1 MLLAST
7 SHILNQNL
15 IMICF
20 PHIQALCDMSPDGL
34 RARHMTRPL
43 QNQRLKYD
51 ETIIIPLRSQ
61 NPRSYLASTR
71 SNCLPTL
78 RHGVL

>member
-20 PHIQALCDMSPDGL
+20 PHIQALCDIPPDSLHASDVMGAL
-34 RARHMTRPL
+34 LDRRLENNEPL
-43 QNQRLKYD
+43 GV
-51 ETIIIPLRSQ
+51 I
-61 NPRSYLASTR
+61 LAITDSF
-71 SNCLPTL
+71 
-78 RHGVL
+78 